1 MYGVGEAIVRNRG
14 FDELVVDSFLGT
26 NLNLDGYG
34 RGDQA
39 LKSMYRDVMKF
50 FERWIVVIAQE
61 VSTHSAYY

>member
-61 VSTHSAYY
+61 VSTHSAY